1 MTGASLDDQ
10 DEKSNVL
17 SEVASD
23 GKHQAVRIV
32 VDDDAN
38 RARGASE
45 SNYALCC
52 SVFQVM

>member
-1 MTGASLDDQ
+1 VTGASLDDQ

-52 SVFQVM
+52 SICQVM